1 MGLQTGC
8 TELWSIKPLYTLKLW
23 ISVDIGSKTGWRA
36 DTHFKTSCTVN
47 TGFTDSWS
55 VKQVLQVK
63 IRISMDI
70 GSFDH
75 EAGFTAVKLI

>member
-1 MGLQTGC
+1 M
-8 TELWSIKPLYTLKLW
+8 KLW

-36 DTHFKTSCTVN
+36 DTHCKTSFTVN

-55 VKQVLQVK
+55 VKQVLLVK
-63 IRISMDI
+63 LRIYVDI

-75 EAGFTAVKLI
+75 KAGFTAVQLI